1 MNSYV
6 HILLPLPLKQCY
18 TYSVPEGMKVE
29 KGSLVEVPWGRQK
42 KWGVVWEMGVASPA
56 PNIQVKAIEV
66 CFEVLPLPTLTQ
78 AFMAWV
84 ASYTLASL
92 GKILKMV
99 VPVPQALA
107 PLAREPLYGFNQGY
121 EGKASPI
128 LNRLKAFFEQHP
140 SPFAL
145 GDLSQKTGLKR
156 EALKR
161 SIKQGSL
168 EKQGEVLCHPE
179 LPIPSPGH
187 ATVTFT
193 PQQTN
198 VVHEMGLWIMVPS
211 PKPMLLEGLTGSG
224 KTEVY
229 FEAIQ
234 TVLEQGKQVL
244 VLLPEIALTTQ
255 WLSRFEARFG
265 VPPAIWHA
273 DVSPSKRVQT
283 WRAISQKKAWVVVG
297 ARSALFLPY
306 ADLGLIVVD
315 EEHDSSYKQEE
326 GVIYQGRDMAVVRG
340 ALGKIP
346 VILASATP
354 SLETLWNVKQGRY
367 QHVKLDQR
375 YQAALPCLKLID
387 LRSQKGTETPKKKAS
402 WISPP
407 LQQHL
412 RQTLA
417 RGEQS
422 LLFLNRRGYA
432 PLMLCKGCGF
442 RFTCNSCQTFLVV
455 HHQDTKL
462 ACHHCGHQRLFP
474 TACPSCQ
481 ETDSFLTC
489 GPGVE
494 QLEEEVKALFP
505 QARTTVMSRD
515 TLTSVRAMEQLME
528 AMESQTIDIL
538 IGTQLVVKGHHFP
551 NLTCVG
557 IVDGDLSLY
566 GSDPRACERTY
577 QLLSQVAGRAGRAA
591 KSGYVFL
598 QTYDPQH
605 PALQALEKGEA
616 DAFLHQELQVRQE
629 HHLPPYYRLAALIL
643 SGESPRQVEDMSHL
657 VRRKVPPH
665 PPELEVLGPVL
676 APLSRLRGKT
686 RWRLLVKAPKAYPLQ
701 VFLKIWFSKVELKS
715 GVQLTLD
722 IDPYHFL

>member
-1 MNSYV
+1 V
-6 HILLPLPLKQCY
+6 LLPLPLEHSF
-18 TYSVPEGMKVE
+18 TYSVPEGMGVE
-29 KGSLVEVPWGRQK
+29 KGSLVEVPWGKQK
-42 KWGVVWEMGVASPA
+42 KWGVVWERDVSLPGPSLQ
-56 PNIQVKAIEV
+56 IKAIGACLGV
-66 CFEVLPLPTLTQ
+66 SPLPAVTQ
-78 AFMAWV
+78 AFVAWV
-84 ASYTLASL
+84 ASYTLASP
-92 GKILKMV
+92 GRVLKMV
-99 VPVPQALA
+99 VPVPQALE
-107 PLAREPLYGFNQGY
+107 PLACEPLYGLNPGY
-121 EGKASPI
+121 SGKASPVQT
-128 LNRLKAFFEQHP
+128 RLKAFFQEHP
-140 SPFAL
+140 GHPGPLSL
-145 GDLSQKTGLKR
+145 GDLSQQTGLKR
-156 EALKR
+156 DALKR
-161 SIKQGSL
+161 SIKRGSL
-168 EKQGEVLCHPE
+168 EKQGEAMQHPE
-179 LPIPSPGH
+179 FPVPSPRH

-193 PQQTN
+193 PQQTSTLKA
-198 VVHEMGLWIMVPS
+198 MLLWVEAAS
-211 PKPMLLEGLTGSG
+211 PKPILLEGLTGSG
-224 KTEVY
+224 KTELY
-229 FEAIQ
+229 FEAVQ

-265 VPPAIWHA
+265 VKPAVWHA
-273 DVSPSKRVQT
+273 NVSPSKRVQT
-283 WRAISQKKAWVVVG
+283 WRALSQKKVWVVVG

-346 VILASATP
+346 VLLASATP
-354 SLETLWNVKQGRY
+354 SLETLWNVQQGRY
-367 QHVKLDQR
+367 HHVKLEER
-375 YQAALPCLKLID
+375 YQAELPSLKLID
-387 LRSQKGTETPKKKAS
+387 LRPEKGAETPKQKAS
-402 WISPP
+402 WVSPP

-412 RQTLA
+412 RQVLS

-432 PLMLCKGCGF
+432 PLMLCKSCGF

-455 HHQDTKL
+455 HQQETKL
-462 ACHHCGHQRLFP
+462 ACHHCGHQRPFP
-474 TACPSCQ
+474 SACPSCQ
-481 ETDSFLTC
+481 QADSFLTC

-494 QLEEEVKALFP
+494 QIEQDVKALFP

-515 TLTSVRAMEQLME
+515 TLTSVRAMQQLME
-528 AMESQTIDIL
+528 AMEAQTIDIL

-557 IVDGDLSLY
+557 IIDGDLSLY

-591 KSGYVFL
+591 KPGHVFL

-616 DAFLHQELQVRQE
+616 AAFLRQEMQVRQA

-643 SGESPRQVEDMSHL
+643 SGEAPHQVEDMSHL
-657 VRRKVPPH
+657 LRRKAPPH
-665 PPELEVLGPVL
+665 PPDVEVLGPVL

-686 RWRLLVKAPKAYPLQ
+686 RWRLLIKAPKSYPLQ
-701 VFLKIWFSKVELKS
+701 AFLKTWLARVKLKS
-715 GVQLTLD
+715 SVQLTVD